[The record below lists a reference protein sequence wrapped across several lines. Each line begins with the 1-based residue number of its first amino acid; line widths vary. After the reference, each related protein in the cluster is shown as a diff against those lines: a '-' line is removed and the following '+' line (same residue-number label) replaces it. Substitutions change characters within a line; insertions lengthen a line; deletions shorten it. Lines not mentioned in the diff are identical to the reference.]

1 MQLKAEALA
10 GHLARGRLER
20 LYVVSGDEPL
30 LAEEALD
37 ALRAA
42 GRAAGFTEREVL
54 HASGKFDWSQLA
66 AAASSLSLFAARKIL
81 EIRLP
86 GGKPGRD
93 GGEALRA
100 YATAAGDD
108 VLTLV
113 ALPRLDRTARNSA
126 WATALEAAGAWIEVR
141 RVEREQLPAW
151 LRTRLARQKQNAAPE
166 ALEFLADQV
175 EGNLLA
181 AKQEIAKLELL
192 YPPGELTLEQVTEA
206 VQDVARFEVFDLP
219 AAMLDGEATRAM
231 RILNVLRAEG
241 AALPLLLWAVSEEV
255 RALLRAQQVLAAGR
269 PIATLAR
276 EMRMWPGRDRQ
287 LEAAAGRVAA
297 PVAATLLGR
306 CADIDRLG
314 KGLRVPARDT
324 DPWLEL
330 AEVVL
335 DVAVGGSARARVPA
349 KREARPQ
356 TP

>member
-1 MQLKAEALA
+1 MQLKVEALA

-20 LYVVSGDEPL
+20 IYCVSGDEPL
-30 LAEEALD
+30 LAEEAFD
-37 ALRAA
+37 AIRAA
-42 GRAAGFTEREVL
+42 ARAAGFTEREVL

-66 AAASSLSLFAARKIL
+66 AAASSLSLFAVRKIV

-86 GGKPGRD
+86 GGKPGRE

-100 YATAAGDD
+100 HAASAGDD

-113 ALPRLDRTARNSA
+113 ALPRLDKTARNSA
-126 WATALEAAGAWIEVR
+126 WAAALEAAGAWIDVR
-141 RVEREQLPAW
+141 RVERPHLPGW
-151 LRTRLARQKQNAAPE
+151 LRARLQRQKQNASNE
-166 ALEFLADQV
+166 TLEFLADQI

-181 AKQEIAKLELL
+181 ARQEIAKLGLL

-219 AAMLDGEATRAM
+219 AAMLEGEATRAM

-255 RALLRAQQVLAAGR
+255 RAVLRAQQVIAAGR
-269 PIATLAR
+269 PVATLAR
-276 EMRMWPGRDRQ
+276 EMRMWPGRDRL
-287 LEAAAGRVAA
+287 LEAAAARVSA
-297 PVAATLLGR
+297 PVAGTLLSR
-306 CADIDRLG
+306 CADIDHIS
-314 KGLRVPARDT
+314 KGVPVPTRDS

-335 DVAVGGSARARVPA
+335 DVASGGKARARPPA
-349 KREARPQ
+349 SREARPQ
-356 TP
+356 TA